1 MKTVLKKMIAAAL
14 LASAAPV
21 MATPSEDLA
30 ALLKDHWAWFLKNSP
45 EYATSLGVRTYDDR
59 LSDLT
64 LAAADKQEAE
74 ARALLDRLKAI
85 PDSGLDAE
93 GKTNKAILARLL
105 SEQIEA
111 NHFGQRQMLFTTY
124 AGWFQNYASLP
135 DYLPFRTRADFE
147 SYYKR
152 LTQYPKLD
160 QDAIAIS
167 RKAVQEGFVQPCD
180 ALAGSEKSIIG
191 VVTDK
196 PEESRF
202 YAPFLNAKPADMTDV
217 EWDGLKAKMR
227 TLITDVLNPEY
238 RKTFDFYQKEYLP
251 KCRKTVGAS
260 SLPNGAA
267 WYAFRV
273 RQETTTTKSPEEIHQ
288 LGLSE
293 VKRIRAEMETVAKQ
307 AGAASREAFIQELRT
322 NPKYYAK
329 TPEELLQV
337 AALQAKRNDGML
349 PRYFGKL
356 PRLPYGIKPIP
367 AETAEGTTTAYAQ
380 PGSLNSGVASVYW
393 VNTSK
398 LDQRPFWELPAL
410 TTHEAMPGHLFQLGL
425 QQELEM
431 PDFRKYQASFTAYV
445 EGWALYTER
454 LGIEMGIYDTPE
466 KQMGRLSYEMWRAC
480 RLVVDTGMHAK
491 GWSKAQAIAYMKDN
505 TALTDA
511 NIEAE
516 VNRYISW
523 PGQALGYKM
532 GELKIRELRAR
543 AEAALGPKFDL
554 RRFHDAVLDQGPVPL
569 DVLEAQI
576 GAWIAGEKK

>member
-1 MKTVLKKMIAAAL
+1 MFKKIIAAAL

-21 MATPSEDLA
+21 LATPSTDFA

-45 EYATSLGVRTYDDR
+45 EYATSLGERRYDDR
-59 LSDLT
+59 LSDIS
-64 LAAADKQEAE
+64 LAAADRQETE
-74 ARALLDRLKAI
+74 AKGFLDRLKAI
-85 PDSGLDAE
+85 PDSGLSPGE
-93 GKTNKAILARLL
+93 RTNKAILARLL

-124 AGWFQNYASLP
+124 GGWYQGYAGLADN
-135 DYLPFRTRADFE
+135 LPFRTRADYE
-147 SYYKR
+147 SYYTR
-152 LTQYPKLD
+152 LSQYPKLD
-160 QDAIAIS
+160 QEAIAIS
-167 RKAVQEGFVQPCD
+167 RQALAQGYVQPCD
-180 ALAGSEKSIIG
+180 ALQGSEKGIIG

-202 YAPFLNAKPADMTDV
+202 YAPFLNTKPADMTEA
-217 EWDGLKAKMR
+217 EWGALKAKMK
-227 TLITDVLNPEY
+227 TLISDTLNPEY
-238 RKTFDFYQKEYLP
+238 RRLYDFYMKDYLP
-251 KCRKTVGAS
+251 NCRKTVGAS
-260 SLPNGAA
+260 AMPDGAA

-273 RQETTTTKSPEEIHQ
+273 RQETTTDKSPEEIHQ

-307 AGAASREAFIQELRT
+307 AGYPSREAFIQELRT

-329 TPEELLQV
+329 SPEELLQV

-349 PRYFGKL
+349 PRYFGRL
-356 PRLPYGIKPIP
+356 PQLPYGIKPIP

-380 PGSLNSGVASVYW
+380 PGSLVGGVASTYW

-410 TTHEAMPGHLFQLGL
+410 TTHEGMPGHLFQLGL
-425 QQELEM
+425 QQELDL
-431 PDFRKYQASFTAYV
+431 PNFRKYQASFTAYV

-480 RLVVDTGMHAK
+480 RLVVDTGIHAK
-491 GWSKAQAIAYMKDN
+491 GWSKAQAVAFMKDN
-505 TALTDA
+505 TAMTDA
-511 NIEAE
+511 NINAE

-554 RRFHDAVLDQGPVPL
+554 RRFHDALLGQGPVPL
-569 DVLEAQI
+569 DVLETQI
-576 GAWIAGEKK
+576 DAWTAAEKQAK

>member
-1 MKTVLKKMIAAAL
+1 MLKMILVAGL
-14 LASAAPV
+14 LASAAPAL
-21 MATPSEDLA
+21 ATPSGDLKSVMADQWA
-30 ALLKDHWAWFLKNSP
+30 AFLRNSP

-59 LSDLT
+59 LSDPSL
-64 LAAADKQEAE
+64 AE
-74 ARALLDRLKAI
+74 ADRQAAEAGKLLARLKAI
-85 PDSGLDAE
+85 LDADLSADE
-93 GKTNKAILARLL
+93 RTNKAILSRLL
-105 SEQIEA
+105 AEQVEA
-111 NHFGQRQMLFTTY
+111 NGFGQRQMLFTTY
-124 AGWFQNYASLP
+124 AGWFQGYAGLADLMP
-135 DYLPFRTRADFE
+135 LQTRADYE
-147 SYYKR
+147 SYYTR
-152 LTQYPKLD
+152 LTKYPAYNAEAMRITR
-160 QDAIAIS
+160 QGVA
-167 RKAVQEGFVQPCD
+167 QGFVQPCD
-180 ALAGSEKSIIG
+180 SLDPSGKSIIG
-191 VVTDK
+191 VVADK
-196 PEESRF
+196 PEDSRF
-202 YAPFLNAKPADMTDV
+202 YAPFKGTRPTDMTEAQWTDMQ
-217 EWDGLKAKMR
+217 ARMR
-227 TLITDVLNPEY
+227 TLIADRLNPEY
-238 RKTFDFYQKEYLP
+238 RKLHTYFVNEYLP

-273 RQETTTTKSPEEIHQ
+273 RQETTTNRTPEQIHQ

-293 VKRIRAEMETVAKQ
+293 VRRIRAEMETVAKG
-307 AGAASREAFIQELRT
+307 AGFASREAFIQELRT
-322 NPKYYAK
+322 NPKYFAK

-349 PRYFGKL
+349 PRYFGRL
-356 PRLPYGIKPIP
+356 PRLPYGLKPIP

-380 PGSLNSGVASVYW
+380 PGSLATGIASVYY

-425 QQELEM
+425 QQELEL

-491 GWSKAQAIAYMKDN
+491 GWSKAQAISYMKDN

-543 AEAALGPKFDL
+543 AEQALGPKFNL
-554 RRFHDAVLDQGPVPL
+554 KRFHDTVLSQGAVSL
-569 DVLEAQI
+569 DVLEAHI
-576 GAWIAGEKK
+576 DGWIAGEKKGS

>member
-1 MKTVLKKMIAAAL
+1 MLKTMIAASL

-21 MATPSEDLA
+21 MATPSSDLA

-45 EYATSLGVRTYDDR
+45 EYATSLGVRDYDDQ
-59 LSDLT
+59 LSDLS
-64 LAAADKQEAE
+64 LAAADRQEKE
-74 ARALLDRLKAI
+74 AGALLDRLKAV
-85 PDSGLDAE
+85 PDAGLSPE
-93 GKTNKAILARLL
+93 ERTNKAILARLL

-111 NHFGQRQMLFTTY
+111 NRFGERQMLFTTY
-124 AGWFQNYASLP
+124 AGWFQNYASMA
-135 DYLPFRTRADFE
+135 DYLPFRTRADYE

-152 LTQYPKLD
+152 LTLYPRLD
-160 QDAIAIS
+160 QQAIAIS
-167 RKAVQEGFVQPCD
+167 RKAVKEGFVQPCD
-180 ALAGSEKSIIG
+180 ALAGSEKAIIG
-191 VVTDK
+191 VITDK

-202 YAPFLNAKPADMTDV
+202 YAPFLNAKPADMTDA
-217 EWDGLKAKMR
+217 EWEALKGKMKA
-227 TLITDVLNPEY
+227 LIADTLNPEY
-238 RKTFDFYQKEYLP
+238 RLTFDFYKKEYLP
-251 KCRKTVGAS
+251 HCRKTVGAS
-260 SLPNGAA
+260 ALPGGAA

-273 RQETTTTKSPEEIHQ
+273 RQETTTDKTPDEIHQ

-307 AGAASREAFIQELRT
+307 AGYPTREAFIQELRT
-322 NPKYYAK
+322 NPRYYAK

-349 PRYFGKL
+349 PRYFGRL

-380 PGSLNSGVASVYW
+380 PGSLAAGVASTYW

-410 TTHEAMPGHLFQLGL
+410 TTHEAMPGHLFQLAL

-480 RLVVDTGMHAK
+480 RLVVDTGLHAK
-491 GWSKAQAIAYMKDN
+491 GWSKAQAVSYMKDN

-543 AEAALGPKFDL
+543 AETALGPKFDL
-554 RRFHDAVLDQGPVPL
+554 RRFHDAVLGQGAVPL
-569 DVLEAQI
+569 DVLETQI
-576 GAWIAGEKK
+576 DAWIAAEKGR